1 MRIILYINQ
10 CYLIFMGFFFLY
22 GPLMGYAFAR
32 ETEEFKNCIKLF
44 KSMLFFQLVLILI
57 SVIISRLV
65 FNCDFISMFIN
76 SLKN

>member
-22 GPLMGYAFAR
+22 GPLMGYALASK
-32 ETEEFKNCIKLF
+32 TEQFKNCIKIF
-44 KSMLFFQLVLILI
+44 KSLLFFQLVLILI
-57 SVIISRLV
+57 SEIISRLI
-65 FNCDFISMFIN
+65 FNCDFISMFKN

>member
-22 GPLMGYAFAR
+22 GPLMGWVFASQ
-32 ETEEFKNCIKLF
+32 TEEFKNCIEIF
-44 KSMLFFQLVLILI
+44 KSLLFFQLVLILI
-57 SVIISRLV
+57 SEIISRLV